1 MILKYKKIPVIEV
14 SLDELCEGINQ
25 LGDST
30 PFEYKLG
37 AYYVMD
43 TDTMGEIANIK
54 RLMKNGFFSPK
65 EYEVITMILADRKLN
80 MAKRKAKERVIKKL
94 RKLLLR

>member
-25 LGDST
+25 LGDSI
-30 PFEYKLG
+30 PFEYKSG

-65 EYEVITMILADRKLN
+65 ENEVITMILADRKLN